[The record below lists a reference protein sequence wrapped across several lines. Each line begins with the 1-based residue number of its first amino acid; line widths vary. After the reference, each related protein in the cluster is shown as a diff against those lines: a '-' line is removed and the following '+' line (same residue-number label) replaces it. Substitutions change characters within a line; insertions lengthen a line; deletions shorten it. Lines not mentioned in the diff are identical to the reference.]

1 MSNGLLVNQF
11 TAGSRRLN
19 DCVHV
24 FKRCGRLVRSTVNSS
39 KGETEKDW
47 KGGGGEE
54 GGFVFIRYLML
65 NGIRYQ
71 AKCRPSLKLKNA

>member
-24 FKRCGRLVRSTVNSS
+24 FKRCGRLVRSSVNSS
-39 KGETEKDW
+39 KEEAEKDW
-47 KGGGGEE
+47 KGGREE
-54 GGFVFIRYLML
+54 GGFVFVRYLML

>member
-24 FKRCGRLVRSTVNSS
+24 FKRCGRLVRSSVNSS

-47 KGGGGEE
+47 KGRREE
-54 GGFVFIRYLML
+54 GGFVFVRYLML

>member
-11 TAGSRRLN
+11 TAGSRRLK

-24 FKRCGRLVRSTVNSS
+24 FKRCGRLVRSTVTHPRERQR
-39 KGETEKDW
+39 KTGR
-47 KGGGGEE
+47 GGE

>member
-1 MSNGLLVNQF
+1 MTNGLLVNQF

-39 KGETEKDW
+39 KGERQRKTGRR
-47 KGGGGEE
+47 GGGRKG
-54 GGFVFIRYLML
+54 VLYLL
-65 NGIRYQ
+65 DT
-71 AKCRPSLKLKNA
+71 

>member
-11 TAGSRRLN
+11 TAGSRRLK

-24 FKRCGRLVRSTVNSS
+24 FKRCGRLVRSTVIQ
-39 KGETEKDW
+39 GRDRERLEG
-47 KGGGGEE
+47 GGGGEE
-54 GGFVFIRYLML
+54 GGFVFVRYLML